1 MMPVSQGQSLIT
13 GHQIVVTGGQQ
24 VPQQAPQMVPASSS
38 AVSNIPGTSQTFSH
52 MPVSQAPVQTFP
64 TLGTTTVSSRTVPS
78 CVGTSTVSVGLD
90 GTVDQ
95 GAGLVA
101 ANTVGGDSSVA
112 LLESLVEVTA
122 STEEIQPG
130 GVTTGD
136 DAER

>member
-1 MMPVSQGQSLIT
+1 
-13 GHQIVVTGGQQ
+13 
-24 VPQQAPQMVPASSS
+24 
-38 AVSNIPGTSQTFSH
+38 
-52 MPVSQAPVQTFP
+52 
-64 TLGTTTVSSRTVPS
+64 
-78 CVGTSTVSVGLD
+78 VSVGLD

-101 ANTVGGDSSVA
+101 ANTIGGDSSVT

-122 STEEIQPG
+122 STEEVQPG